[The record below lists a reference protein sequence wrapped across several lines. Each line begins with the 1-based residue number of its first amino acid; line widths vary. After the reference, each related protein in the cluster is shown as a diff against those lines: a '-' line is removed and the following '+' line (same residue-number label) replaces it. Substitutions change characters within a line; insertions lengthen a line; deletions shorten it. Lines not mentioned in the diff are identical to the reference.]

1 MAAGG
6 MFVQFPS
13 RILSV
18 SVCMM
23 WCLKD
28 GVGRRCD
35 PRACWPFNLGWMLR
49 DALLPMTLDIEHF
62 TKIRLIAAA
71 ESAGEDG

>member
-6 MFVQFPS
+6 MFVQLPS
-13 RILSV
+13 CFLSV

-35 PRACWPFNLGWMLR
+35 SRACWPFNLGRMLR
-49 DALLPMTLDIEHF
+49 NTLLPMTLDIEHF
-62 TKIRLIAAA
+62 TKVRPLAAA
-71 ESAGEDG
+71 EDAGEDG

>member
-13 RILSV
+13 CFLSV

-23 WCLKD
+23 WYLK
-28 GVGRRCD
+28 GGAGRRCD
-35 PRACWPFNLGWMLR
+35 SRARWPFNLGRMLR

-62 TKIRLIAAA
+62 TKVRLFSAA
-71 ESAGEDG
+71 EDVGEDG